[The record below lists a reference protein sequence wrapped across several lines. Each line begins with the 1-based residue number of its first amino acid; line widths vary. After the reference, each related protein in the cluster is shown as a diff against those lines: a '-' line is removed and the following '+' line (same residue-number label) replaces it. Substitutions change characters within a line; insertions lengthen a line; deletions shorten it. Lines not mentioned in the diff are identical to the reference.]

1 MKMQAR
7 IQGGKTMNRREIL
20 QGMGA
25 VTMLSAASGLRA
37 QSGGAKLDVVY
48 ELRVYHANEGKLDA
62 LLARFRD
69 HTISIFNR
77 HGMKSVAYWT
87 PTDEPMKGRTLV
99 YILEHPSREAATANW
114 KNFHDD
120 SEWGK
125 VSTASEV
132 NGKLVEK
139 VDSTYMTR
147 TDFSPAI

>member
-1 MKMQAR
+1 
-7 IQGGKTMNRREIL
+7 MNRRDVL

-25 VTMLSAASGLRA
+25 AMMLSAASGLEA
-37 QSGGAKLDVVY
+37 QSGGVKSDVVY

-69 HTISIFNR
+69 HTVEIFKR
-77 HGMKSVAYWT
+77 HGMKSVAYWV
-87 PTDEPMKGRTLV
+87 PTDEPLKSKTLI

-114 KNFHDD
+114 KAFHDD
-120 SEWGK
+120 PEWVK

-139 VDSTYMTR
+139 VDSTYMR
-147 TDFSPAI
+147 LTDFSPAI